1 VPDEPDSD
9 RSDDRWGRATSVKF
23 DDTAEDADK
32 GGGKLPGEA
41 ETVPPASE
49 CLRTGIMCKKSM
61 DTKGVAF
68 EERYLALVEDRL
80 LISKVDDPSRQ
91 ICDYVLLKDVVEC
104 EFKEEDEIEA
114 ANRDD
119 PTTVM
124 LEVII
129 RTTEEV

>member
-1 VPDEPDSD
+1 M
-9 RSDDRWGRATSVKF
+9 
-23 DDTAEDADK
+23 
-32 GGGKLPGEA
+32 
-41 ETVPPASE
+41 PPSGE
-49 CLRTGIMCKKSM
+49 CLRTGIMSKKSM
-61 DTKGVAF
+61 DTKGVTF

-80 LISKVDDPSRQ
+80 LISKIDDPSRK